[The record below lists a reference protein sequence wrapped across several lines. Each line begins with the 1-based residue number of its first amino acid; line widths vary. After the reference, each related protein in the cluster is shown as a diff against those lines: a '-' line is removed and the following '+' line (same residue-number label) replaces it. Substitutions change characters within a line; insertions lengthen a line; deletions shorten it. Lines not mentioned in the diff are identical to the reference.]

1 MYKVIRF
8 FTDLEDNNYPY
19 EVGSTYPREG
29 LNVSKSRIKELSGPN
44 NKQRIALIVAVGESE
59 EDAAEG
65 PVKEVA
71 TEEAAEK
78 KPATKTGTRS
88 RATKKKDK

>member
-44 NKQRIALIVAVGESE
+44 NKQQIALIVAVGEPE
-59 EDAAEG
+59 EE
-65 PVKEVA
+65 PVKEAA
-71 TEEAAEK
+71 TEETAEK
-78 KPATKTGTRS
+78 KAATKTGARS